1 MLNNAIEN
9 GQGFRIRRL
18 AENAAILSVGEAYVS
33 LVDGRVTPLSGLPI
47 VNLNTGERREPLI
60 PMRSSLSAD
69 PVPTPSAAIGKPG
82 LQLLKEVF
90 KAG

>member
-1 MLNNAIEN
+1 MLNNTVEN

-18 AENAAILSVGEAYVS
+18 AENAAILSVGEAHVS
-33 LVDGRVTPLSGLPI
+33 VVDGWVTPLSGLPI
-47 VNLNTGERREPLI
+47 VNLNTGERRGPLI
-60 PMRSSLSAD
+60 PMRSRLSAD